1 MKAHWHVIENT
12 PGYLPDSDPATF
24 ASLED
29 AMNYAAD
36 LAEEL
41 KEDGYQVDD
50 EGDGN
55 YYAER
60 DARDL
65 GRVIETMECDESEC
79 LNEEEEQ
86 G

>member
-1 MKAHWHVIENT
+1 MTAHWHVIENT

-24 ASLED
+24 SSFEEATS
-29 AMNYAAD
+29 YAAE
-36 LAEEL
+36 LAEQL
-41 KEDGYQVDD
+41 RDDDYQVDD

-65 GRVIETMECDESEC
+65 GRVIETTECDGPEC
-79 LNEEEEQ
+79 LNEEDR
-86 G
+86 